1 MYQKFTLALGLLLL
15 PVLATAQEGRHGRME
30 AGFDLLPTELQL
42 SDDQR
47 TQLNKIRTETQT
59 AYEQLREAERLDFDQ
74 IRQLHRESREQAKAV
89 LTEEQR
95 SYLGNLREEHHQERM
110 DRREDRWEQQ
120 LELRETMKA
129 YHAEN
134 IQPERLK
141 ARQELETQIE
151 ATDREELAELRELLA
166 QHPRHEF
173 DGPPAFEERR
183 EVLEERRTAHKE
195 WREQHQAEIERVHEL
210 TEKYR
215 EEIDAALATLSDL
228 QPQWRED
235 LREIREKFHPEQGP
249 NRRPQRGHRRGHH
262 GHHPPPPHGT
272 DRVDQQQ
279 IDEALDHDRDFHR
292 ARAFLMLAVETPTT
306 EAEITISDFDQINLA
321 PNPASDQVLVSY
333 QLQSAGPVQLSIMD
347 ENGRLIQQLP
357 KTHQEAGFQQTRLQ
371 LGELP
376 AGNYRLVIE
385 SDTQRIVQSLVIGRK

>member
-15 PVLATAQEGRHGRME
+15 PVLATAQEGRPGRME
-30 AGFDLLPTELQL
+30 ASFNLLPTELQL
-42 SDDQR
+42 SENQR
-47 TQLNKIRTETQT
+47 TQLDKIHTETQS
-59 AYEQLREAERLDFDQ
+59 AYEQLRESEPLDFDQ

-89 LTEEQR
+89 LSEEQR
-95 SYLGNLREEHHQERM
+95 TYLINLREEHHQERM
-110 DRREDRWEQQ
+110 DRREDRWEQR
-120 LELRETMKA
+120 LAMREAMKA
-129 YHAEN
+129 YHEEK

-141 ARQELETQIE
+141 ARRELEAQIE
-151 ATDREELAELRELLA
+151 ATDRVELAELRELLA

-183 EVLEERRTAHKE
+183 AVHEERRAAHEE

-228 QPQWRED
+228 QSQWRRD
-235 LREIREKFHPEQGP
+235 LREIREKFRPEQGP
-249 NRRPQRGHRRGHH
+249 NPRSQRGHHR
-262 GHHPPPPHGT
+262 HHPPRPHAA
-272 DRVDQQQ
+272 DQEDQQQ
-279 IDEALDHDRDFHR
+279 IDKALDHDRNFHR
-292 ARAFLMLAVETPTT
+292 ARAFLMLAIETSPA

-321 PNPASDQVLVSY
+321 PNPANDQVSVSY

-347 ENGRLIQQLP
+347 ESGRLIQQLP

-385 SDTQRIVQSLVIGRK
+385 SDTQRIIQSLVIGRK